1 MGRVKQLLQ
10 EDLMKG
16 AISTPSHLDK
26 EMHKE
31 LTKLNKQVNA
41 IKQILEECK

>member
-16 AISTPSHLDK
+16 AISTPNHLDK

-31 LTKLNKQVNA
+31 LTKLNKTITA
-41 IKQILEECK
+41 IKKILEECK